1 MQVVILANA
10 PGALIELCGITLLER
25 LLRTL
30 QRVGVREAVVVSE
43 MPETIE
49 DELRKDS
56 RPRSEIAVKLM
67 RDPVVGDDLRLTIP
81 SD

>member
-30 QRVGVREAVVVSE
+30 QRVGVREAVIVSE
-43 MPETIE
+43 TPEAIE
-49 DELRKDS
+49 AELRKDS
-56 RPRSEIAVKLM
+56 PPRSEIVVKLA
-67 RDPVVGDDLRLTIP
+67 RDLVLRH
-81 SD
+81 D